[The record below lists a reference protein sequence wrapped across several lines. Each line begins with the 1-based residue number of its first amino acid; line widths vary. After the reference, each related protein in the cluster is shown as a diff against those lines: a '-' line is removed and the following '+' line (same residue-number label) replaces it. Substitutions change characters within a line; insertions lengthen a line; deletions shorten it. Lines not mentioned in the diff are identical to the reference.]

1 MKKVKL
7 TAKQMLVLNQL
18 VMSARANIYESS
30 LNDDIILN
38 VYEARL
44 VLFQDD
50 DTLNEL
56 CKIFDENVN

>member
-1 MKKVKL
+1 MKVNL

-18 VMSARANIYESS
+18 VMSARANVYESS
-30 LNDDIILN
+30 LNDDVNLN
-38 VYEARL
+38 VYEAKL

-56 CKIFDENVN
+56 CKIFDNQNY